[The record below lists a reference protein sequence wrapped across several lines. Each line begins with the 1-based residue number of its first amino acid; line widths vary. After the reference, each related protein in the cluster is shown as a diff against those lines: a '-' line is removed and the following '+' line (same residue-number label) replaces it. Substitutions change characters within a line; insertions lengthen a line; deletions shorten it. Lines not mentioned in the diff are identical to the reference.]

1 MIEIVLMFVLAI
13 AFCSL
18 QIYMMY
24 IYFNGF
30 LIKRVNGKV
39 LIPVSFVL
47 IGGTKLLPDT
57 MSSIYKMGIF
67 LLVLIIIV
75 FIFFSGTIIQRSYH
89 IIFFF
94 VIMLLSELCLS
105 FFVSY
110 LPISEYGNSYFSN
123 IFIYFIPNFLSLL
136 LSLSII
142 KIVLFLK
149 ADVDVELETK
159 EYCLLGI
166 TPLASMIGIYWLSS
180 YRNINLIYPYLFLLI
195 VNACIMFVYYNL
207 LKKNAELQK
216 YLITETQNDYYQSCL
231 YNQKELIQLK
241 HDLKNIL
248 LDLDYYIKEGQL
260 DKANSLLAKL
270 IHTELYSYHN
280 YSGCIPIDAILS
292 SKIFILKQQQI
303 KYTLDI
309 QLPHDIQINEIE
321 ISAILGNLLDNAIEA
336 VLRLDRDDKVIN
348 IRMKYTDKKLIIH
361 IVNSSKTIKLDFS
374 KQALVSEKA
383 KGRLGIGIS
392 SIKDRVNKLGG
403 YYDFSYA
410 DFQFQSIIVIPLLDT
425 VS

>member
-67 LLVLIIIV
+67 LLVLIIII
-75 FIFFSGTIIQRSYH
+75 FTFFSGTIIQRSYH

-166 TPLASMIGIYWLSS
+166 TPLTSMIGIYWLSS